1 MNSAQK
7 DESYPMLTYLFLLNY
22 IENIKSVE
30 TSVQIG
36 TWKLDYLEAL
46 MQFVTG
52 AMQSFA
58 PEEHLLIITRD
69 KSILGQVLKNPSFNL
84 QRPLNI

>member
-1 MNSAQK
+1 
-7 DESYPMLTYLFLLNY
+7 
-22 IENIKSVE
+22 
-30 TSVQIG
+30 
-36 TWKLDYLEAL
+36 

-58 PEEHLLIITRD
+58 PEKHLLIITRD
-69 KSILGQVLKNPSFNL
+69 KSILGQVLKNPRFNL